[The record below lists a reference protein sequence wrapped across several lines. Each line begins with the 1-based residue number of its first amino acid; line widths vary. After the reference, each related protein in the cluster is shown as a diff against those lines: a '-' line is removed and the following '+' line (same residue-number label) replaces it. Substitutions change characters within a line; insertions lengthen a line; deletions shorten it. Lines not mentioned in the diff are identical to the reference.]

1 MKKIIYIFIVVL
13 IILLVQSCEYK
24 AQETATST
32 QAEYKTTEIIIQ
44 STTKITTSTTQ
55 KTINSK
61 EEFIQEYIKK
71 MTLEEKIGQL
81 FMLAIREDSNG
92 NPILNTNEYVIDI
105 IDKYK
110 PGGFILFG
118 ENIDTVEQTQNLIN
132 DLQINSNSPLFIGI
146 DEEGGIVSRLQKSGK
161 IGATK
166 LPTSRLIGSKGNT
179 MLAYQVGM
187 IIGRELSALGF
198 NMDFAPVADVNTNPN
213 NPVIGNRAFGSD
225 ANIVG
230 DMVATE
236 VEGIQAQNVSSV
248 IKHFPGHGDTQADT
262 HTGAVYLDTDLES
275 LKQIE
280 FIPFEKGISAGADG
294 VMVSHISLANVTGNN
309 IPASMSKEIVTDIL
323 RQQLN
328 YNGLVT
334 TDALDMGAI
343 TQEYESGEV
352 AYMSI
357 NAGVDLLVMPQ
368 DIESAYNTLYDAVKV
383 NKISEKRIN
392 ESLTRILSLK
402 YDRNLFSPIEINT
415 SAIDILGC
423 KEHLDII
430 NKIKE

>member
-1 MKKIIYIFIVVL
+1 MKKNIYIFICFL
-13 IILLVQSCEYK
+13 MILFIQSCEYK
-24 AQETATST
+24 PQETVISTST
-32 QAEYKTTEIIIQ
+32 QMEYKATE
-44 STTKITTSTTQ
+44 TITEYITE
-55 KTINSK
+55 KNIDPK
-61 EEFIQEYIKK
+61 KEFIQQYIDK

-81 FMLAIREDSNG
+81 FMLAVREDTNG
-92 NPILNTNEYVIDI
+92 NPILNADEYVIDI

-110 PGGFILFG
+110 PGGFILFSQ
-118 ENIDTVEQTQNLIN
+118 NIETVEQTQNFIN
-132 DLQINSNSPLFIGI
+132 DLQTNSSTPLFIGI

-166 LPTSRLIGSKGNT
+166 LPTSQFVGSKGNT
-179 MLAYQVGM
+179 MSAYQIGV
-187 IIGRELSALGF
+187 IIGRELLALGF

-213 NPVIGNRAFGSD
+213 NPVIGSRAFSSNAD
-225 ANIVG
+225 IAG
-230 DMVATE
+230 DMVAAE
-236 VEGIQAQNVSSV
+236 VEGIQEQNVSSV

-262 HTGAVYLDTDLES
+262 HTGAVYLDSNLER

-280 FIPFEKGISAGADG
+280 FIPFEKGIAAGADG
-294 VMVSHISLANVTGNN
+294 VMVSHISLPNVTGNN

-343 TQEYESGEV
+343 TEEYESGEV

-357 NAGVDLLVMPQ
+357 NSGVDLLVIPQ
-368 DIESAYNTLYDAVKV
+368 DIEKAYTTLYDAVKA
-383 NKISEKRIN
+383 NNISHERIN
-392 ESLTRILSLK
+392 ESLTRILSVK
-402 YDRNLFSPIEINT
+402 YDRNLFSPTKINK
-415 SAIDILGC
+415 SAVDILGC

-430 NKIKE
+430 SKIKQ

>member
-1 MKKIIYIFIVVL
+1 MKKIIYIFIAAL
-13 IILLVQSCEYK
+13 IILFIQSCEYK
-24 AQETATST
+24 AQETVISTST
-32 QAEYKTTEIIIQ
+32 QTEYKTTEIITP
-44 STTKITTSTTQ
+44 STSEKI
-55 KTINSK
+55 INPK
-61 EEFIQEYIKK
+61 EEFVQEYINK

-81 FMLAIREDSNG
+81 FMLAIRQDFNG
-92 NPILNTNEYVIDI
+92 NPILNANEYVINI
-105 IDKYK
+105 VNKYK

-132 DLQINSNSPLFIGI
+132 DLQINSNTPLFIGI

-166 LPTSRLIGSKGNT
+166 LPTSQLVGSKGNIIS
-179 MLAYQVGM
+179 AYKIGM

-213 NPVIGNRAFGSD
+213 NPVIGSRAFSSD

-230 DMVATE
+230 DMVAAE
-236 VEGIQAQNVSSV
+236 VEGIQKQNISSV
-248 IKHFPGHGDTQADT
+248 IKHFPGHGNTQADT
-262 HTGAVYLDTDLES
+262 HTGAVYLDNDLES

-294 VMVSHISLANVTGNN
+294 VMVSHISLANITGNN
-309 IPASMSKEIVTDIL
+309 IPASMSKKIVTDIL

-368 DIESAYNTLYDAVKV
+368 DIESAYNTLYNAVKA

-392 ESLTRILSLK
+392 ESLTRILSVK
-402 YDRNLFSPIEINT
+402 YNRNLFSPIKINT

-423 KEHLDII
+423 KEHLDITSE
-430 NKIKE
+430 IKK